1 VAQHI
6 FITATNTGIGK
17 TYTTLKLMHA
27 FAARGHK
34 VGVIK
39 PIETGVTDIA
49 ADGALLLQALKT
61 LNPNAWSIDLDD
73 IVPVRMRL
81 PAAPYVAKGSTAI
94 DWEAI
99 NRALFAMEAVSDIC
113 LIEGAGGLLVPVDAQ
128 TDMIDMIPR
137 FNAKALLVSHC
148 ELGCI
153 NDLRL
158 SLEALERRGLPHEWV
173 LNCRDDMQDFA
184 KTSQAYFDTAFPGWF
199 TLQKDI
205 EQLCDALLL

>member
-1 VAQHI
+1 MAQHI

-17 TYTTLKLMHA
+17 TYTTLKLMQA
-27 FAARGHK
+27 YAARGYS

-39 PIETGVTDIA
+39 PIETGVADLPE
-49 ADGALLLQALKT
+49 DGALLLQTLKKI
-61 LNPNAWSIDLDD
+61 NPAAWAMDIDDV
-73 IVPVRMRL
+73 VPVQMKL
-81 PAAPYVAKGSTAI
+81 PAAPYVAKGDAAI

-99 NRALFAMEAVSDIC
+99 DRALYAMEAICDIC
-113 LIEGAGGLLVPVDAQ
+113 LIEGAGGLLVPVDSE

-148 ELGCI
+148 DLGCI

-158 SLEALERRGLPHEWV
+158 SLEALQRRGIPHEWV
-173 LNCRDDMQDFA
+173 LNCRGEMQDFA
-184 KTSQAYFDTAFPGWF
+184 QTSQPYFDNAFTAWR

-205 EQLCDALLL
+205 EQLCDTLLL